1 MSELEDSQNA
11 NETVD
16 AAAPAAEA
24 VPPTAQDTPKL
35 LENQEKP
42 AIAAAS
48 RPDTLESRLLRRH
61 QVIDDLLREKEA
73 LQLSYVTRK
82 TPKAYYLSWKTECN
96 RIFFLDMSLRRRV
109 QRSKGKS

>member
-1 MSELEDSQNA
+1 MSELEDNQNA

-16 AAAPAAEA
+16 VAVPAAEA
-24 VPPTAQDTPKL
+24 LPPTAQDTPKI

-42 AIAAAS
+42 GIAADSARDS
-48 RPDTLESRLLRRH
+48 LESRLIRRH
-61 QVIDDLLREKEA
+61 QAIDDLLREKEA

-82 TPKAYYLSWKTECN
+82 TPKAYYLRWKAECN

-109 QRSKGKS
+109 QRSKGKG